1 MLERSSRASSK
12 RVPFVFISAS
22 EAGWSTSLPFAP
34 TVERALPDFL
44 QRYLKSKRAVEHK
57 MLEPASFKIRPII
70 LRPVFFPFFFFT
82 RCSNPPRSRY
92 GRLSSGPPIS
102 PMCRTPLFPISQ
114 NLIPFLESF
123 ISPPRHPFLP
133 YVAPPFSPYL
143 RIQFFFLPTAG
154 RPYGEFGAPH
164 GVNVAPHTR
173 TRAISTWL
181 RRVETRAHLHRRST
195 QGLGGGGQTVGG

>member
-70 LRPVFFPFFFFT
+70 LRPTHFSHMSHTPFPHISEFDSFFRPT
-82 RCSNPPRSRY
+82 DYPTPHSHSLTPRNSHPSPQPTPPLTPNPPPNY
-92 GRLSSGPPIS
+92 PP
-102 PMCRTPLFPISQ
+102 PTPHLP
-114 NLIPFLESF
+114 
-123 ISPPRHPFLP
+123 HP
-133 YVAPPFSPYL
+133 
-143 RIQFFFLPTAG
+143 
-154 RPYGEFGAPH
+154 
-164 GVNVAPHTR
+164 
-173 TRAISTWL
+173 
-181 RRVETRAHLHRRST
+181 
-195 QGLGGGGQTVGG
+195 

>member
-70 LRPVFFPFFFFT
+70 LRPVFFPFFFLQDART
-82 RCSNPPRSRY
+82 RLVQDTADYP
-92 GRLSSGPPIS
+92 
-102 PMCRTPLFPISQ
+102 Q
-114 NLIPFLESF
+114 A
-123 ISPPRHPFLP
+123 HPFLP
-133 YVAPPFSPYL
+133 YVAHPFSPYL
-143 RIQFFFLPTAG
+143 RI
-154 RPYGEFGAPH
+154 
-164 GVNVAPHTR
+164 
-173 TRAISTWL
+173 
-181 RRVETRAHLHRRST
+181 
-195 QGLGGGGQTVGG
+195 